1 MPSTLRTRL
10 IIALLAATFG
20 AFTVPFLLAMLSP
33 PLHPTSLDKNNSA
46 YQLATSD
53 QAATPTAAQLAPY
66 QQMIASIIIRCPQ
79 LEDITVRVTQV
90 RQALHDQ
97 ARRDESALEVLQG
110 IDKLIGARPDA
121 TMCSGMFARYLVS
134 AAQQ

>member
-1 MPSTLRTRL
+1 
-10 IIALLAATFG
+10 
-20 AFTVPFLLAMLSP
+20 
-33 PLHPTSLDKNNSA
+33 
-46 YQLATSD
+46 
-53 QAATPTAAQLAPY
+53 
-66 QQMIASIIIRCPQ
+66 MIASIIIRCPQ
-79 LEDITVRVTQV
+79 LEDTTVHVTQV